1 MTKQRIVSFL
11 KRAGIYYR
19 LRASAFFELYLRFA
33 NKRQIDSKAQEIDF
47 YRRALS
53 GIQQGDLIFDIGA
66 NSGDKTDVF
75 LRLGARVVAVD
86 PDEHNQAVLR
96 ERFLRYRLAA
106 KPVTIVGKAVSAS
119 EGFEIML
126 MDGPGSAL
134 NTLSRKW
141 ADALKSDKS
150 RFEQASA
157 SLEFQEKKSVETTT
171 LERLIDLYGLPY
183 FIKIDVEGFE
193 VNVLR
198 GLNRP
203 VPFLSFEVNL
213 PEFRQEG
220 LQCIEMLGKLSAR
233 GEFNYVGDCTSGFAL
248 QNWLCQSQFSKVL
261 GGCEEKSIE
270 VFWRSQA

>member
-1 MTKQRIVSFL
+1 MTKQLILSVL

-19 LRASAFFELYLRFA
+19 LRASSFFDLYLRFV
-33 NKRQIDSKAQEIDF
+33 NTGQIESRSQEVAF
-47 YRRALS
+47 YRGALN
-53 GIQQGDLIFDIGA
+53 GIERGDLIFDVGA

-106 KPVTIVGKAVSAS
+106 KPVTVVGKAVSAS

-126 MDGPGSAL
+126 VDGPGSAL

-141 ADALKSDKS
+141 ADALRGDKT
-150 RFEQASA
+150 RFEQTAA
-157 SLEFQEKKSVETTT
+157 PLDFEEKKSVETTT
-171 LERLIDLYGLPY
+171 LERLIDVYGLPY

-198 GLNRP
+198 GLRRS

-220 LQCIEMLGKLSAR
+220 LQCIEILGGLAGR

-248 QNWLCQSQFSKVL
+248 GSWLSQSQFSKVL
-261 GGCEEKSIE
+261 DRCDEKSIE
-270 VFWRSQA
+270 VFWRTRA